1 MTNCGT
7 AVVCGDEA
15 FITHSILFI
24 YFKNM
29 QTSIFRNIAS
39 YIDDEPDL
47 EKKIIWISILEGK

>member
-1 MTNCGT
+1 
-7 AVVCGDEA
+7 
-15 FITHSILFI
+15 
-24 YFKNM
+24 M